1 MKRLICIFF
10 SLLFLLAF
18 IYAENE
24 PVPFRKN
31 MKIGK
36 TITLTGS
43 FVLFNGSQP
52 NLRFVTDDNKIIG
65 IGTDEEYCNEIV
77 NTIVSRQVKTRTL
90 YRCEAI
96 FNYIGD
102 VKVPYYEQPL
112 MCFTVY
118 DIKIK
123 TCCIENENIKI
134 NINLLKFNTKTK
146 QLKCNIE
153 IFNLKDFPINNP
165 DASVGVC
172 CSHKVVAVG
181 FNTLCYD
188 AERQGIKPSARIN
201 YSNMF
206 LNLKYDGENYRAYMD
221 SSASNRIDFS
231 KIEIPTKEK
240 IKENIYFSF
249 NGKQK

>member
-24 PVPFRKN
+24 AVPFRKN
-31 MKIGK
+31 MKIDK

-77 NTIVSRQVKTRTL
+77 NTIVSRQVKTRTI

-102 VKVPYYEQPL
+102 VRVPYYEQPL

-153 IFNLKDFPINNP
+153 IFNLKDFPIN
-165 DASVGVC
+165 
-172 CSHKVVAVG
+172 
-181 FNTLCYD
+181 
-188 AERQGIKPSARIN
+188 